1 MTLYPRHASG
11 PAGRRSC
18 FTLLELLVVIAVIT
32 ILVGIVIGGV
42 GIANRKA
49 AEAKT
54 RALLTQLEIAF
65 DQYKQQFG
73 YFPQWSAP
81 TTAAAWAPI
90 NQRFVRGT
98 STDMGLE
105 SAAPAPRGKYFLD
118 VATLTFT
125 GTDTTSVNTG
135 TSTYVGPDKTLV
147 DAFDK
152 PIYYRCP
159 GFQNQE
165 SYDLWSAGADGKY
178 GTSAATPS
186 TATDATNAATDA
198 SDDITNWKRN

>member
-1 MTLYPRHASG
+1 MMLHPRQTSRSAD
-11 PAGRRSC
+11 RRSR
-18 FTLLELLVVIAVIT
+18 FTLIELLVVIAVIT

-42 GIANRKA
+42 GIASRKA
-49 AEAKT
+49 SEAKT
-54 RALLTQLEIAF
+54 RAIMTQLEIAF

-73 YFPQWSAP
+73 YFPQWSA
-81 TTAAAWAPI
+81 TTAAAAWAPI
-90 NQRFVRGT
+90 TQCFVRGT
-98 STDMGLE
+98 STYMGLE

-125 GTDTTSVNTG
+125 GTDTTSINTG
-135 TSTYVGPDKTLV
+135 TSTYIGPDKTLM

-178 GTSAATPS
+178 GTAATTPS
-186 TATDATNAATDA
+186 TAADATNAATNA